1 MGAVGDS
8 PRLLFLL
15 PFPPRVDADHG
26 GARAIAEIVLHIPE
40 RYRIAALYLRG
51 PLEEPPSP
59 EVRDRC
65 ASLEG
70 VDRPGGARTLGGR
83 LARGAR
89 FLRGLSV
96 GRPTWASRCW
106 LPEFEVR
113 ARELASDWDPDLI
126 QAEFSVMGA
135 YLPRTGG
142 PKARKV
148 VTVHE
153 PGVLAARDLW
163 HRSHG
168 IHRLGTSM
176 ELRAWTSF
184 ERELIASVDAAVTF
198 TEPDR
203 ATLSSLAGESG
214 RDKLFRIPIG
224 VSIPAPSPSRNGDPA
239 PILLF
244 VGNFQ
249 HPPNVD
255 GALRLASSIFPA
267 VRGAFPDAELRLV
280 GRNPT
285 PAMLRTQGNGVQVL
299 GYAPDL
305 REHLDAA
312 SVVMAPLRMG
322 GGMRVKVLEALAHG
336 KAVIGTRLAASGLD
350 VEDGEHLLLAET
362 DQELAGAAIELLSN
376 RDRANRIG
384 LAGRAWV
391 EDHAGWQITARG
403 YDTLYRRLL
412 GG

>member
-1 MGAVGDS
+1 MGTVEDS

-26 GARAIAEIVLHIPE
+26 GARAIAEILIHIPE
-40 RYRIAALYLRG
+40 RYRIAALYLSG
-51 PLEEPPSP
+51 PLDEPPSP

-65 ASLEG
+65 SALEG

-89 FLRGLSV
+89 FLRGLTV
-96 GRPTWASRCW
+96 GRPTWVSRW
-106 LPEFEVR
+106 WVPEFEVR
-113 ARELASDWDPDLI
+113 ARELARNWDPDLV
-126 QAEFSVMGA
+126 QAEFSIMGA
-135 YLPRTGG
+135 YLPQTGG

-153 PGVLAARDLW
+153 PGVRAAEDLW
-163 HRSHG
+163 YRSHG
-168 IHRLGTSM
+168 IHRLATSM

-203 ATLSSLAGESG
+203 ATLSSLVGQSG

-224 VSIPAPSPSRNGDPA
+224 VSISPSPPGNGDRA
-239 PILLF
+239 PVLLF
-244 VGNFQ
+244 VGNFH

-255 GALRLASSIFPA
+255 GALRLAASIFPT
-267 VRGAFPDAELRLV
+267 VRGAVPDAELRLV

-285 PAMLRTQGNGVQVL
+285 PAMLRAQGNGVQVL
-299 GYAPDL
+299 GYVPDL
-305 REHLDAA
+305 REQLDAA
-312 SVVMAPLRMG
+312 SLVMAPLRMG

-350 VEDGEHLLLAET
+350 VRDGEHLLLAET
-362 DQELAGAAIELLSN
+362 DQELAAAAIELLSN
-376 RDRANRIG
+376 RDRAKRIG
-384 LAGRAWV
+384 LAGRAWA
-391 EDHAGWQITARG
+391 EDHARWQITARG